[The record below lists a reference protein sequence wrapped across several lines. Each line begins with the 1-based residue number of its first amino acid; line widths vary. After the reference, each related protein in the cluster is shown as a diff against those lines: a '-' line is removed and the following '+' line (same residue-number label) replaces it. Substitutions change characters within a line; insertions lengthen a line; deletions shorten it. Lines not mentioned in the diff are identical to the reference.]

1 MSYGSPAYNSLRYPE
16 RVRITAES
24 GNGRETVMLSRYLR
38 LAIVIVTLGGAI
50 EASGQQATEMFIPI
64 GQSPGLSNKESV
76 IGTLELVDPGNR
88 MVTISGSSGAQ
99 TVGITDQTMI
109 WLDRSEQKQPNQNG
123 GINDLQKGR
132 KIEIKARK
140 GEVKAVAEWIKVQVG
155 P

>member
-1 MSYGSPAYNSLRYPE
+1 
-16 RVRITAES
+16 
-24 GNGRETVMLSRYLR
+24 MLSHYLR
-38 LAIVIVTLGGAI
+38 LAIVIVALGSALD
-50 EASGQQATEMFIPI
+50 ASGQEATEMFIPI
-64 GQSPGLSNKESV
+64 GQSPGLSGKDSV
-76 IGTLELVDPGNR
+76 IGTLESVDSGNR
-88 MVTISGSSGAQ
+88 MVTILGSSGAQ
-99 TVGITDQTMI
+99 TVGITDRTTI